1 MTRIQIPQTISD
13 APEKS
18 QELLRGVEKQLGS
31 VPNLYRLVAT
41 SPAAIEGLLSLNG
54 ALGKSSLTAATRE
67 RIALAVSEYNGCEY
81 CLAAHTYI
89 GQNLVKLTES
99 EILANRN
106 GHSSDAKANAAIRFA
121 LAVAQAKGNVS
132 SDEFDA
138 IREAGFS
145 DAAIIEIIGLVALNV
160 FTNYANNALLTEV
173 DFPVVEELAI

>member
-1 MTRIQIPQTISD
+1 MTRIQIPQTIAD

-31 VPNLYRLVAT
+31 IPNLYRLVAT

-67 RIALAVSEYNGCEY
+67 RIALAISEYNGCEH

-106 GHSSDAKANAAIRFA
+106 GHSSDARANAAIRFA
-121 LAVAQAKGNVS
+121 LAIAESKGNVS
-132 SDEFDA
+132 ADEFEA
-138 IREAGFS
+138 IRTAGFS

-160 FTNYANNALLTEV
+160 FTNYANNVLLTEV

>member
-1 MTRIQIPQTISD
+1 MTRIQIPQTIAD

-67 RIALAVSEYNGCEY
+67 RIALAISEYNGCEY

-121 LAVAQAKGNVS
+121 LAIAESKGNVS
-132 SDEFDA
+132 ADEFEA
-138 IREAGFS
+138 IRTAGFS

-160 FTNYANNALLTEV
+160 FTNYANNVLLTEV